1 VATTPIVD
9 DLRIKCNYPIVE
21 EVSMNWQLLH
31 MLIIQYE
38 HNWQPLPLLM
48 ILSHEH
54 ELANTKNIIAIRS
67 NRQPSH

>member
-1 VATTPIVD
+1 MATTPIVD

-21 EVSMNWQLLH
+21 EVSMTWQLLH

-38 HNWQPLPLLM
+38 HNWQLLPLLM
-48 ILSHEH
+48 ILSYEH
-54 ELANTKNIIAIRS
+54 ELANTENIIAIRS